1 MLNTVRFKIG
11 KAVAEHLRMS
21 SIKRR
26 ARQVSVTDVRL
37 VVDTKGCVRDEFR
50 VTCSTA
56 LAIYFVEEIKRVASH
71 AQARRNVALSAE
83 CSRAISATF
92 KAIDEGDRGPAIVYH
107 PPTFGTS
114 TESHV

>member
-11 KAVAEHLRMS
+11 RTVAEQLHLTS
-21 SIKRR
+21 LKRR
-26 ARQVSVTDVRL
+26 ARQASVTDVRL
-37 VVDTKGCVRDEFR
+37 VVETKGCVRDEFR

-71 AQARRNVALSAE
+71 AQARRNVALLAE

-107 PPTFGTS
+107 PPTLSTS
-114 TESHV
+114 TDSRA